1 MADNNSTRIFSALT
15 QDAASDS
22 TRVILTDG
30 ITAIRRLAA
39 CEVASE
45 YPNRDA
51 IRNAGC
57 LLLELEDLSAG
68 GRICHDSHAVFATG
82 IAATMRLIALR
93 AAEPAPD
100 LDAIEHA
107 SWLCADL
114 ADMIDDELERGA
126 APSPLLRP
134 TGATH

>member
-1 MADNNSTRIFSALT
+1 MANVNFNHARTSAQIIAINRAPMSALT
-15 QDAASDS
+15 EDTVSGS
-22 TRVILTDG
+22 LGSILAEG
-30 ITAIRRLAA
+30 
-39 CEVASE
+39 EVAIARLIAAEAKSE
-45 YPNRDA
+45 CPDRGA

-114 ADMIDDELERGA
+114 ADMIDDELER
-126 APSPLLRP
+126 R
-134 TGATH
+134 